1 MLTPKTA
8 GQSISSLIRSV
19 SQTLTGSV
27 GDEYFQRLT
36 RFLSESLGA
45 EFALVGEVVRFP
57 EEKVRTIALF
67 ADGEVQENTEYL
79 LRDTPCHHALSSGKT
94 FVCRDSVQ
102 MEYPDDQMLQDI
114 GVSGYVGA
122 PLIGSDGETLGL
134 LAVMTRNAIDDP
146 QTFSALFELVAW
158 RTAAEVERAHST
170 AAFNKGEKRFRDFA
184 ECSSDW
190 FWEMDENLRFSY
202 FSERFT
208 EVTGVAA
215 EALLG
220 KTREETGIPGI
231 DQDTWLE
238 HLDTLQAHQP
248 FRNFTHP
255 RTMADGTI
263 VWLSIS
269 GQPHFDLLGQ
279 FSGYRGIGTDVTRL
293 KRAEAELVEAKEKA
307 EVANTAKSDFL
318 ATMSHEI
325 RTPMTGVI
333 GMAQLLLRSDLS
345 NDQQHKV
352 ETIISS
358 GNALLTILNDVLDLS
373 RLEAGKLE
381 IDATEF
387 GLQDMIK
394 GVTDLLVGKAEEK
407 GVDLMCTLAASLP
420 QHICADNVRVRQV
433 LINLIGNAIKFTEHG
448 EVHLNVCKIHVEGA
462 PMVLRFDV
470 SDTGVGIEADA
481 LGRLFSKFEQA
492 DASTSRE
499 FGGSGLG
506 LAIAKQLVEIMGG
519 EIGVESKK
527 GHGSRFWF
535 TLPVE
540 ASQIHPSPCAP
551 CAADIAP
558 DATRSLAILV
568 AEDNHVNQLIF
579 TAMLGQLGHRLE
591 TVSNGEEAVEAA
603 RRAHHDVILMDV
615 RMPKMDG
622 LQATRE
628 IRSLKGQAADVPI
641 IAVTADA
648 MAPSRDEYLS
658 DGINAIVTKPICLT
672 RLLQAIDDVLGEPI
686 HARSLAAAEQAAK
699 RA

>member
-8 GQSISSLIRSV
+8 GQSVSSLIRSV

-45 EFALVGEVVRFP
+45 EFALVGELVRFP
-57 EEKVRTIALF
+57 EEKVRTLALF
-67 ADGEVQENTEYL
+67 ADGKVQENTEYL
-79 LRDTPCHHALSSGKT
+79 LRDTPCHHALSSGNT
-94 FVCRDSVQ
+94 FVCRDGVQ
-102 MEYPDDQMLQDI
+102 VEYPDDQMLQDI
-114 GVSGYVGA
+114 GVSGYVGT
-122 PLIGSDGETLGL
+122 PLIGSDGENLGL
-134 LAVMTRNAIDDP
+134 LAVMTRTAIDDP

-158 RTAAEVERAHST
+158 RTAAEVERSRST
-170 AAFNKGEKRFRDFA
+170 AAFDKGEKRFRDFA

-208 EVTGVAA
+208 EVTGVHA
-215 EALLG
+215 EKLLG
-220 KTREETGIPGI
+220 KTREETGIPGV
-231 DQDTWLE
+231 DQDTWQG
-238 HLDTLQAHQP
+238 HLDNLRAHQP

-255 RTMADGTI
+255 RTLSDGTI

-269 GQPHFDLLGQ
+269 GQPHFDSLGH
-279 FSGYRGIGTDVTRL
+279 FSGYRGIGADVTRL
-293 KRAEAELVEAKEKA
+293 KRAEAELVEEKERA
-307 EVANTAKSDFL
+307 EVANVAKSDFL

-345 NDQQHKV
+345 NEQQHKV

-381 IDATEF
+381 TEATEF
-387 GLQDMIK
+387 DLQDMIK

-407 GVDLMCTLAASLP
+407 GVDLMCTLAAGLP

-433 LINLIGNAIKFTEHG
+433 LINLIGNAIKFTEKG
-448 EVHLNVCKIHVEGA
+448 EVNLNVRKIHVDGA

-481 LGRLFSKFEQA
+481 LGRLFSKFVQA

-540 ASQIHPSPCAP
+540 VSRMQPAPCAP
-551 CAADIAP
+551 CVPDIAP

-591 TVSNGEEAVEAA
+591 MVSNGEEAVAAA
-603 RRAHHDVILMDV
+603 RRAHHDLILMDV

-628 IRSLKGQAADVPI
+628 IRSLDGRAAGVPI

-648 MAPSRDEYLS
+648 MVPSRGEYLR
-658 DGINAIVTKPICLT
+658 DDFNAVVTKPICLT
-672 RLLQAIDDVLGEPI
+672 RLLQAIDDVLDEPI
-686 HARSLAAAEQAAK
+686 HASSLAAAEQAAK